1 MTTFYFQKL
10 RADTNTNVDLV
21 NDVTTGKHFQGELWG
36 AFTGLFGLAGNEI
49 FVVSSSDADDRLEV
63 SPLAAEAEVWQ
74 PTARPLDRQPLTNQ
88 GLYVFRRFHVAEQDV
103 DEVVALSKQAWTTFE
118 VSEGYAAEPYGLFK
132 PPADEGGIVRM
143 MLVTWYDGFAS
154 WETSRNPAP
163 DARDNFRRRHQL
175 THLTYAVA
183 TRLIPF
189 SC

>member
-1 MTTFYFQKL
+1 MTSFFFQKL
-10 RADTNTNVDLV
+10 QADTNTNLGLV
-21 NDVTTGKHFQGELWG
+21 NDVSDGRHFQGELWG

-49 FVVSSSDADDRLEV
+49 IVVSSTDENESLDA
-63 SPLAAEAEVWQ
+63 SPLAQVAEVWQ
-74 PTARPLDRQPLTNQ
+74 PTARPVDRQPLTKQ

-132 PPADEGGIVRM
+132 PPADEDGIVRM

-163 DARDNFRRRHQL
+163 DARENFRRRHQL

-183 TRLIPF
+183 TRLIAF
-189 SC
+189 SS